1 MCAVAA
7 ASTYCPMRRM
17 EANLA
22 ETRKISERTLY
33 VLSLVVAVLF
43 LGNIYY
49 QLHVAPGWQWG
60 PALDKMPKHLVTD
73 FRTEVYDN
81 AKGGFAAGSYI
92 ASDAEFDA
100 ALFPEFSDGVQ
111 SRSELLEPLIGDGR
125 TVVAVHEMNIDGMP
139 RRVVDIFH
147 VGPRGG
153 RIDSIKRYIAQ
164 D

>member
-1 MCAVAA
+1 MLQSNGAVLLGAL
-7 ASTYCPMRRM
+7 SPL
-17 EANLA
+17 EADLA

-73 FRTEVYDN
+73 FRAEVYDN
-81 AKGGFAAGSYI
+81 AKGGYAADSYI
-92 ASDAEFDA
+92 APDADFDA
-100 ALFPEFSDGVQ
+100 ALFPEFADGVQ
-111 SRSELLEPLIGDGR
+111 TPSELLQPLIGDGR
-125 TVVAVHEMNIDGMP
+125 TVVAVHELTIDGAK
-139 RRVVDIFH
+139 RRVVDIYH
-147 VGPRGG
+147 IGPRGG
-153 RIDSIKRYIAQ
+153 RIDNIKRYIAQ